1 MNTLNANENLME
13 IVKNMDALTEKEIFE
28 KLGKYVRKETIY
40 PIDQI
45 YKYVRENY
53 TPVSEDDEGNTIKG
67 SLSDENC
74 KEIIFKLVN
83 ENIFKYINLNDEKQ
97 RMLVA
102 SHFAIFETAVND
114 AIERFKK
121 NNSASGDIP
130 KLAKKI
136 CLVTN
141 EGTKN
146 KRNCLQNIISE
157 GSTVKDYA
165 AKYEKYLEKCIAK
178 RKELEENEYADVVS
192 EIDKY
197 NKYIE
202 KPSLFSEEEQK
213 EIKDSKKYKIYIRI
227 HEKYKYCTLEDE
239 KFRNEII
246 DKMFM
251 PEKPAV
257 RSISRYQALLFAFI
271 FNMDAETAE
280 TIILKK
286 ALMQQGFNIKHPIDA
301 MCYIALSQS
310 ANKYLTFLRLF
321 ESFKKQSINKLN
333 EKTKNSQTIYNSDRM
348 IIEDLSTATDE
359 KIESTVERVI
369 ENLYFNVDSAEIQK
383 LFAEKSSVKGVE
395 LLEFCLNKNNSNRVD
410 CLSSNSVSS
419 YEIFKKNFGIKDFN
433 NEDELCDLLAQYDNT
448 LEDIDVKLG
457 KLRSC
462 SSQAKNLQEHNTI
475 SKSLYNEYVAMNDKK
490 VKDLLAKKENVSEL
504 RSMISEEGLDRQ
516 DETNLENIDWRLNEK
531 MNITN
536 YSNSKAKGL
545 FGERVL
551 NVERLKKICV
561 EKSIPVSRDDI
572 ITSSF
577 YNFSTHKAQY
587 KDLTFEERFKQFEEQ
602 TNDELLD
609 CGYMPLYY
617 PNFYEFVLA
626 ALAATSSPDEFFKK
640 LVASI
645 PKED

>member
-165 AKYEKYLEKCIAK
+165 AKYEKYLEKRISK
-178 RKELEENEYADVVS
+178 KKELEENEYADVIS

-202 KPSLFSEEEQK
+202 KSSLFSEEEQK
-213 EIKDSKKYKIYIRI
+213 KIKDSKKYKIYIRI
-227 HEKYKYCTLEDE
+227 HEKYKLCTLEDE

-321 ESFKKQSINKLN
+321 ESFKKQSINKLD

-383 LFAEKSSVKGVE
+383 LFAEKSSIKGIE

-410 CLSSNSVSS
+410 CLSSNSVSALDVLRNNFELLNINNQAE
-419 YEIFKKNFGIKDFN
+419 YEEKVLKIEEDIIKIN
-433 NEDELCDLLAQYDNT
+433 DLLKLANRVLKKESSTKNIELYD
-448 LEDIDVKLG
+448 DVVSKV
-457 KLRSC
+457 
-462 SSQAKNLQEHNTI
+462 
-475 SKSLYNEYVAMNDKK
+475 KSLEQEREQKATEKIQLMNK
-490 VKDLLAKKENVSEL
+490 LCT
-504 RSMISEEGLDRQ
+504 ISEENQ
-516 DETNLENIDWRLNEK
+516 DEEDK
-531 MNITN
+531 MNITLALDEILEIEK
-536 YSNSKAKGL
+536 YSNYKARGV
-545 FGERVL
+545 FGEQVL
-551 NVERLKKICV
+551 NAERLKKICV

-577 YNFSTHKAQY
+577 YNFSTHKVQY

-617 PNFYEFVLA
+617 PNLYEFVLA

-645 PKED
+645 SKED

>member
-165 AKYEKYLEKCIAK
+165 AKYEKYLEKRISK
-178 RKELEENEYADVVS
+178 KKELEENEYADVIS

-213 EIKDSKKYKIYIRI
+213 KIKDSKKYKIYIRI
-227 HEKYKYCTLEDE
+227 HEKYKLCTLEDE

-321 ESFKKQSINKLN
+321 ESFKKQSINKLD

-383 LFAEKSSVKGVE
+383 LFAEKSSIKGIE

-410 CLSSNSVSS
+410 CLSSNSVSALDVLRNNFELLNINNQAE
-419 YEIFKKNFGIKDFN
+419 YEEKVLKIEEDIIKIN
-433 NEDELCDLLAQYDNT
+433 DLLKWANRVLKKESSTKNIELYD
-448 LEDIDVKLG
+448 DVVSKV
-457 KLRSC
+457 
-462 SSQAKNLQEHNTI
+462 
-475 SKSLYNEYVAMNDKK
+475 KSLEQEREQKATEKIQLMNK
-490 VKDLLAKKENVSEL
+490 LCT
-504 RSMISEEGLDRQ
+504 ISEENQ
-516 DETNLENIDWRLNEK
+516 DEEDK
-531 MNITN
+531 MNITLALDEILEIEK
-536 YSNSKAKGL
+536 YSNYKARGV
-545 FGERVL
+545 FGEQVL
-551 NVERLKKICV
+551 NAERLKKICV

-577 YNFSTHKAQY
+577 YNFSTHKVQY

-617 PNFYEFVLA
+617 PNLYEFVLA

>member
-28 KLGKYVRKETIY
+28 KLGQYVRKETIY

-53 TPVSEDDEGNTIKG
+53 TPVSENDECNTING

-74 KEIIFKLVN
+74 KEIIFELVD

-102 SHFAIFETAVND
+102 SHFAIFETAGND

-321 ESFKKQSINKLN
+321 ECFKTQTINKPD
-333 EKTKNSQTIYNSDRM
+333 EKAKNSQTIYNSDRM
-348 IIEDLSTATDE
+348 IIDDLSTATDE
-359 KIESTVERVI
+359 KIGSTVERVI

-410 CLSSNSVSS
+410 CLSSNSVSALDVLRNNFELLNINNQAE
-419 YEIFKKNFGIKDFN
+419 YEEKVLKIEEDIIKIN
-433 NEDELCDLLAQYDNT
+433 DLLKWANRVLKKESSTKNKELYD
-448 LEDIDVKLG
+448 DVVNKV
-457 KLRSC
+457 
-462 SSQAKNLQEHNTI
+462 
-475 SKSLYNEYVAMNDKK
+475 KSLEQEKEQKATEKIQLMNK
-490 VKDLLAKKENVSEL
+490 LCT
-504 RSMISEEGLDRQ
+504 ISEENQ
-516 DETNLENIDWRLNEK
+516 DEEDK
-531 MNITN
+531 MNITLALDEILEIEK
-536 YSNSKAKGL
+536 YSNYKARGV
-545 FGERVL
+545 FGEQVL
-551 NVERLKKICV
+551 NAERLKKICV

-577 YNFSTHKAQY
+577 YNFSTNKAQY

-617 PNFYEFVLA
+617 PNLYEFVLA

>member
-13 IVKNMDALTEKEIFE
+13 IIKNMDALTEKEIFE
-28 KLGKYVRKETIY
+28 KLGQYVGKETIY

-157 GSTVKDYA
+157 GSTVKEYA
-165 AKYEKYLEKCIAK
+165 AKYEKYLEKRISK

-227 HEKYKYCTLEDE
+227 YEKYKYCTLEDE

-321 ESFKKQSINKLN
+321 ESFKKQSINKLD

-383 LFAEKSSVKGVE
+383 LFAEKSSIKGIE

-410 CLSSNSVSS
+410 CLSSNSVSALDVLRNNFELLNINNQAE
-419 YEIFKKNFGIKDFN
+419 YEEKVLKIEEDIIKIN
-433 NEDELCDLLAQYDNT
+433 DLLKLANRVLKKESSTKNKELYD
-448 LEDIDVKLG
+448 DVVSKV
-457 KLRSC
+457 
-462 SSQAKNLQEHNTI
+462 
-475 SKSLYNEYVAMNDKK
+475 KSLEQEKDQKETEKIQLMNK
-490 VKDLLAKKENVSEL
+490 LCT
-504 RSMISEEGLDRQ
+504 ISEENQ
-516 DETNLENIDWRLNEK
+516 DEEDK
-531 MNITN
+531 MNITLALDEILEIEK
-536 YSNSKAKGL
+536 YSNYKARGV
-545 FGERVL
+545 FGEQVL
-551 NVERLKKICV
+551 NAERLKKICV

-617 PNFYEFVLA
+617 PNLYEFVLA

-645 PKED
+645 SKED

>member
-1 MNTLNANENLME
+1 MNTLNANENLIE

-28 KLGKYVRKETIY
+28 KLGKYVRKEIIY

-165 AKYEKYLEKCIAK
+165 AKYEKYLEKRISK
-178 RKELEENEYADVVS
+178 RKELEENEYADVIS

-213 EIKDSKKYKIYIRI
+213 KIKDSKKYKIYIRI
-227 HEKYKYCTLEDE
+227 HEKYKLCTLEDE

-321 ESFKKQSINKLN
+321 ESFKKQSINKLD

-383 LFAEKSSVKGVE
+383 LFAEKSSIKGIE

-410 CLSSNSVSS
+410 CLSSNSVSALDMLRNNFELLNINNQAE
-419 YEIFKKNFGIKDFN
+419 YEEKVLKIE
-433 NEDELCDLLAQYDNT
+433 EDIIIINDLLKLANRVLKKESSTKNIELYD
-448 LEDIDVKLG
+448 DVVSKV
-457 KLRSC
+457 
-462 SSQAKNLQEHNTI
+462 
-475 SKSLYNEYVAMNDKK
+475 KSLEQEKEQKTTEKIQLMNK
-490 VKDLLAKKENVSEL
+490 LCT
-504 RSMISEEGLDRQ
+504 ISEENQ
-516 DETNLENIDWRLNEK
+516 DEEDK
-531 MNITN
+531 MNITLALDEILEIEK
-536 YSNSKAKGL
+536 YSNYKARGV
-545 FGERVL
+545 FGEQVL
-551 NVERLKKICV
+551 NAERLKKICV

-617 PNFYEFVLA
+617 PNLYEFVLA

>member
-28 KLGKYVRKETIY
+28 KLGQYVRKETIY

-53 TPVSEDDEGNTIKG
+53 TPVSEDDEVNTIKG

-74 KEIIFKLVN
+74 KEIIFELVN

-102 SHFAIFETAVND
+102 SHFAIFETAGND

-321 ESFKKQSINKLN
+321 ECFKTQTINKPD
-333 EKTKNSQTIYNSDRM
+333 EKAKNSQTIYNSDRM
-348 IIEDLSTATDE
+348 IINDLSTATDE
-359 KIESTVERVI
+359 KIGSTVERVI

-410 CLSSNSVSS
+410 CLSSNSVSALDVLRNNFELLNINNQAE
-419 YEIFKKNFGIKDFN
+419 YEEKVLKIEEDIIKIN
-433 NEDELCDLLAQYDNT
+433 DLLKLANRVLKKESSTKNKELYD
-448 LEDIDVKLG
+448 DVVNKV
-457 KLRSC
+457 
-462 SSQAKNLQEHNTI
+462 
-475 SKSLYNEYVAMNDKK
+475 KSLKQEKEQKATEKIQLMNK
-490 VKDLLAKKENVSEL
+490 LCT
-504 RSMISEEGLDRQ
+504 ISEENQ
-516 DETNLENIDWRLNEK
+516 DEEDK
-531 MNITN
+531 MNITLALDEILEIEK
-536 YSNSKAKGL
+536 YSNYKARGV
-545 FGERVL
+545 FGEQVL
-551 NVERLKKICV
+551 NAERLKKICV

-617 PNFYEFVLA
+617 PNLYEFVLA

>member
-28 KLGKYVRKETIY
+28 KLGQYVRKETIY

-53 TPVSEDDEGNTIKG
+53 TPVSEDDEVNTIKG

-74 KEIIFKLVN
+74 KEIIFELVN

-102 SHFAIFETAVND
+102 SHFAIFETAGND

-121 NNSASGDIP
+121 NNSASGDIS

-321 ESFKKQSINKLN
+321 ECFKTQTINKPD
-333 EKTKNSQTIYNSDRM
+333 EKAKNSQTIYNSDRM
-348 IIEDLSTATDE
+348 IIDDLSTATDE
-359 KIESTVERVI
+359 KIGSTVERVI

-410 CLSSNSVSS
+410 CLSSNSVSALDVLRNNFELLNINNQAE
-419 YEIFKKNFGIKDFN
+419 YEEKVLKIEEDIIKIN
-433 NEDELCDLLAQYDNT
+433 DLLKLANRVLKKESSTKNKELYD
-448 LEDIDVKLG
+448 DVVNKV
-457 KLRSC
+457 
-462 SSQAKNLQEHNTI
+462 
-475 SKSLYNEYVAMNDKK
+475 KSLEQEKEQKATEKIQLMNK
-490 VKDLLAKKENVSEL
+490 LCT
-504 RSMISEEGLDRQ
+504 ISEENQ
-516 DETNLENIDWRLNEK
+516 DEEDK
-531 MNITN
+531 MNITLALDEILEIEK
-536 YSNSKAKGL
+536 YSNYKARGV
-545 FGERVL
+545 FGEQVL
-551 NVERLKKICV
+551 NAERLKKICV

-577 YNFSTHKAQY
+577 YNFSTHKAQH

-617 PNFYEFVLA
+617 PNLYEFVLA

>member
-28 KLGKYVRKETIY
+28 KLGQYVRKETIY

-53 TPVSEDDEGNTIKG
+53 TPVSEDDEVNTIKG

-74 KEIIFKLVN
+74 KEIIFELVN

-102 SHFAIFETAVND
+102 SHFAIFETAGND

-165 AKYEKYLEKCIAK
+165 AKYEKYLEKRIAK
-178 RKELEENEYADVVS
+178 RKELEENEYADVIS

-213 EIKDSKKYKIYIRI
+213 KIKDSKKYKIYIRI
-227 HEKYKYCTLEDE
+227 REKYKYCTLEDE

-310 ANKYLTFLRLF
+310 TNKYLTFLRLF
-321 ESFKKQSINKLN
+321 ESFKKQSINKLD

-383 LFAEKSSVKGVE
+383 LFAEESSIKGIE

-410 CLSSNSVSS
+410 CLSSNSVSALVVLRNNFELLNINNQAE
-419 YEIFKKNFGIKDFN
+419 YEEKVLKIEEDIIKIN
-433 NEDELCDLLAQYDNT
+433 DLLKLANRVLKKESSTKNKELYD
-448 LEDIDVKLG
+448 DVVSKV
-457 KLRSC
+457 
-462 SSQAKNLQEHNTI
+462 
-475 SKSLYNEYVAMNDKK
+475 KSLEQEKEQKATEKIQLMNK
-490 VKDLLAKKENVSEL
+490 LCT
-504 RSMISEEGLDRQ
+504 ISEENQ
-516 DETNLENIDWRLNEK
+516 DEEDK
-531 MNITN
+531 MNITLALDEILEIEK
-536 YSNSKAKGL
+536 YSNYKARGV
-545 FGERVL
+545 FGEQVL
-551 NVERLKKICV
+551 NAERLKKICV

-617 PNFYEFVLA
+617 PNLYEFVLA

>member
-28 KLGKYVRKETIY
+28 KLGQYVRKETIY

-53 TPVSEDDEGNTIKG
+53 TPVSEDDEVNTIKG

-74 KEIIFKLVN
+74 KEIIFELVN

-102 SHFAIFETAVND
+102 SHFAIFETAGND

-213 EIKDSKKYKIYIRI
+213 EIKESKKYKIYIRI

-321 ESFKKQSINKLN
+321 ECFKTQTINKPD
-333 EKTKNSQTIYNSDRM
+333 EKAKNSQTIYNSDRM
-348 IIEDLSTATDE
+348 IIDDLSTATDE
-359 KIESTVERVI
+359 KIGSTVERVI

-410 CLSSNSVSS
+410 CLSSNSVSALDVLRNNFELLNINNQAE
-419 YEIFKKNFGIKDFN
+419 YEEKVLKIEEEIIKIN
-433 NEDELCDLLAQYDNT
+433 DLLKLANRVLKKESSTKNKELYD
-448 LEDIDVKLG
+448 DVVNKV
-457 KLRSC
+457 
-462 SSQAKNLQEHNTI
+462 
-475 SKSLYNEYVAMNDKK
+475 KSLEQEKEQKATEKIQLMNK
-490 VKDLLAKKENVSEL
+490 LCT
-504 RSMISEEGLDRQ
+504 ISEENQ
-516 DETNLENIDWRLNEK
+516 DEEDK
-531 MNITN
+531 MNITLALDEILEIEK
-536 YSNSKAKGL
+536 YSNYKARGV
-545 FGERVL
+545 FGEQVL
-551 NVERLKKICV
+551 NAERLKKICV

-617 PNFYEFVLA
+617 PNLYEFVLA

>member
-28 KLGKYVRKETIY
+28 KLGQYVGKETIY

-53 TPVSEDDEGNTIKG
+53 TPVSEDDKGNTIKG

-102 SHFAIFETAVND
+102 SHFAIFETAGND

-239 KFRNEII
+239 KFRDEII

-321 ESFKKQSINKLN
+321 ECFKTQTINKPD
-333 EKTKNSQTIYNSDRM
+333 EKAKNSQTIYNSDRM

-359 KIESTVERVI
+359 KIGSTVERVI

-410 CLSSNSVSS
+410 CLSSNSVSALDVLRNNFELLNINNQAE
-419 YEIFKKNFGIKDFN
+419 YEEKVLRIEEDIIKIN
-433 NEDELCDLLAQYDNT
+433 DLLKLANRVLKKESSTKNKELYD
-448 LEDIDVKLG
+448 DVVNKV
-457 KLRSC
+457 
-462 SSQAKNLQEHNTI
+462 
-475 SKSLYNEYVAMNDKK
+475 KSLEQEKEQKATEKIQLMNK
-490 VKDLLAKKENVSEL
+490 LCT
-504 RSMISEEGLDRQ
+504 ISEENQ
-516 DETNLENIDWRLNEK
+516 DEEDK
-531 MNITN
+531 MNITLALDEILEIEK
-536 YSNSKAKGL
+536 YSNYKARGV
-545 FGERVL
+545 FGEQVL
-551 NVERLKKICV
+551 NAERLKKICV

-617 PNFYEFVLA
+617 PNLYEFVLA

>member
-28 KLGKYVRKETIY
+28 KLGQYVGKETIY

-53 TPVSEDDEGNTIKG
+53 TPVSENDEGNTING

-74 KEIIFKLVN
+74 KEIIFELVD

-102 SHFAIFETAVND
+102 SHFAIFETAGND

-165 AKYEKYLEKCIAK
+165 VKYEKYLEKRIAK

-227 HEKYKYCTLEDE
+227 HEKYKLCTLEDE

-321 ESFKKQSINKLN
+321 ESFKKQSINKLD

-383 LFAEKSSVKGVE
+383 LFAEKSSIKGIE

-410 CLSSNSVSS
+410 CLSSNSVSALDVLRNNFELLNINNQAE
-419 YEIFKKNFGIKDFN
+419 YEEKVLKIEEDIIKIN
-433 NEDELCDLLAQYDNT
+433 DLLKLANRVLKKESSTKNKELYD
-448 LEDIDVKLG
+448 DVVSKV
-457 KLRSC
+457 
-462 SSQAKNLQEHNTI
+462 
-475 SKSLYNEYVAMNDKK
+475 KSLEQEKEQKATEKIQLMNK
-490 VKDLLAKKENVSEL
+490 LCT
-504 RSMISEEGLDRQ
+504 ISEENQ
-516 DETNLENIDWRLNEK
+516 DEEDK
-531 MNITN
+531 MNITLALDEILEIEK
-536 YSNSKAKGL
+536 YSNYKARGV
-545 FGERVL
+545 FGEQVL
-551 NVERLKKICV
+551 NAERLKKICV

-617 PNFYEFVLA
+617 PNLYEFVLA

>member
-28 KLGKYVRKETIY
+28 KLGQYVGKETIY

-45 YKYVRENY
+45 YKYVRKNY

-165 AKYEKYLEKCIAK
+165 AKYEKYLEKRISK
-178 RKELEENEYADVVS
+178 RKELEENEYSDVIS

-321 ESFKKQSINKLN
+321 ESFKKQSINKLD

-383 LFAEKSSVKGVE
+383 LFAEKSSIKGIE

-410 CLSSNSVSS
+410 CLSSNSVSALDVLRNNFELLNINNQAE
-419 YEIFKKNFGIKDFN
+419 YEEKVLKIEEDIIKIN
-433 NEDELCDLLAQYDNT
+433 DLLKLANRVLKKESSTKNKELYD
-448 LEDIDVKLG
+448 DVVSKV
-457 KLRSC
+457 
-462 SSQAKNLQEHNTI
+462 
-475 SKSLYNEYVAMNDKK
+475 KSLEQEKEQKATEKIQLMNK
-490 VKDLLAKKENVSEL
+490 LCT
-504 RSMISEEGLDRQ
+504 ISEENQ
-516 DETNLENIDWRLNEK
+516 DEEDK
-531 MNITN
+531 MNITLALDEILEIEK
-536 YSNSKAKGL
+536 YSNYKARGV
-545 FGERVL
+545 FGEQVL
-551 NVERLKKICV
+551 NAERLKKICV

-617 PNFYEFVLA
+617 PNLYEFVLA

>member
-1 MNTLNANENLME
+1 MNTLNAKENLME

-157 GSTVKDYA
+157 GSTLKDYA
-165 AKYEKYLEKCIAK
+165 AKYEKYLEKRISK
-178 RKELEENEYADVVS
+178 KKELEENEYADVIS

-213 EIKDSKKYKIYIRI
+213 KIKDSKKYKIYIRI
-227 HEKYKYCTLEDE
+227 HEKYKLCTLEDE

-321 ESFKKQSINKLN
+321 ESFKKQSINKLD

-383 LFAEKSSVKGVE
+383 LFAEKSSIKGIE

-410 CLSSNSVSS
+410 CLSSNSVSALDVLRNNFELLNINNQAE
-419 YEIFKKNFGIKDFN
+419 YEEKVLKIEEDIIKIN
-433 NEDELCDLLAQYDNT
+433 DLLKLANRVLKKESSTKNIELYD
-448 LEDIDVKLG
+448 DVVSKV
-457 KLRSC
+457 
-462 SSQAKNLQEHNTI
+462 
-475 SKSLYNEYVAMNDKK
+475 KSLEQEREQKATEKIQLMNK
-490 VKDLLAKKENVSEL
+490 LCT
-504 RSMISEEGLDRQ
+504 ISEENQ
-516 DETNLENIDWRLNEK
+516 DEEDK
-531 MNITN
+531 MNITLALDEILEIEK
-536 YSNSKAKGL
+536 YSNYKARGV
-545 FGERVL
+545 FGEQVL
-551 NVERLKKICV
+551 NAERLKKICI

-577 YNFSTHKAQY
+577 YNFSTHKVQY

-617 PNFYEFVLA
+617 PNLYEFVLA

>member
-1 MNTLNANENLME
+1 MNTLNANENLIE

-28 KLGKYVRKETIY
+28 KLGKYVRKEIIY

-165 AKYEKYLEKCIAK
+165 AKYEKYLEKRISK
-178 RKELEENEYADVVS
+178 RKELEENEYADVIS

-213 EIKDSKKYKIYIRI
+213 KIKDSKKYKIYIRI
-227 HEKYKYCTLEDE
+227 HEKYKLCTLEDE

-321 ESFKKQSINKLN
+321 ESFKKQSINKLD

-383 LFAEKSSVKGVE
+383 LFAEKSSIKGIE

-410 CLSSNSVSS
+410 CLSSNSVSALDMLRNNFELLNINNQAE
-419 YEIFKKNFGIKDFN
+419 YEEKVLKIE
-433 NEDELCDLLAQYDNT
+433 EDIIIINDLLKLANRVLKKESSTKNIELYD
-448 LEDIDVKLG
+448 DVVSKV
-457 KLRSC
+457 
-462 SSQAKNLQEHNTI
+462 
-475 SKSLYNEYVAMNDKK
+475 KSLEQEKEQKATEKIQLMNK
-490 VKDLLAKKENVSEL
+490 LCT
-504 RSMISEEGLDRQ
+504 ISEENQ
-516 DETNLENIDWRLNEK
+516 DEEDK
-531 MNITN
+531 MNITLALDEILEIEK
-536 YSNSKAKGL
+536 YSNYKARGV
-545 FGERVL
+545 FGEQVL
-551 NVERLKKICV
+551 NAERLKKICV

-577 YNFSTHKAQY
+577 YNFSTHKDQY

-617 PNFYEFVLA
+617 PNLYEFVLA
-626 ALAATSSPDEFFKK
+626 VLAATSSPDEFFKK

>member
-157 GSTVKDYA
+157 GSTLKDYA
-165 AKYEKYLEKCIAK
+165 AKYEKYLEKRISK
-178 RKELEENEYADVVS
+178 KKELEENEYADVIS

-213 EIKDSKKYKIYIRI
+213 KIKDSKKYKIYIRI
-227 HEKYKYCTLEDE
+227 HEKYKLCTLEDE

-321 ESFKKQSINKLN
+321 ESFKKQSINKLD

-383 LFAEKSSVKGVE
+383 LFAEKSSIKGIE

-410 CLSSNSVSS
+410 CLSSNSVSALDVLRNNFELLNINNQAE
-419 YEIFKKNFGIKDFN
+419 YEEKVLKIEEDIIKIN
-433 NEDELCDLLAQYDNT
+433 DLLKLANRVLKKESSTKNIELYD
-448 LEDIDVKLG
+448 DVVSKV
-457 KLRSC
+457 
-462 SSQAKNLQEHNTI
+462 
-475 SKSLYNEYVAMNDKK
+475 KSLEQEREQKATEKIQLMNK
-490 VKDLLAKKENVSEL
+490 LCT
-504 RSMISEEGLDRQ
+504 ISEENQ
-516 DETNLENIDWRLNEK
+516 DEEDK
-531 MNITN
+531 MNITLALDEILEIEK
-536 YSNSKAKGL
+536 YSNYKARGV
-545 FGERVL
+545 FGEQVL
-551 NVERLKKICV
+551 NAERLKKICI

-577 YNFSTHKAQY
+577 YNFSTHKVQY

-617 PNFYEFVLA
+617 PNLYEFVLA

>member
-28 KLGKYVRKETIY
+28 KLGQYVRKETIY

-53 TPVSEDDEGNTIKG
+53 TPVSEDDEVNTIKG

-74 KEIIFKLVN
+74 KEIIFELVN

-102 SHFAIFETAVND
+102 SHFAIFETAGND

-321 ESFKKQSINKLN
+321 ECFKTQTINKPD
-333 EKTKNSQTIYNSDRM
+333 EKAKNSQTIYNSDRM
-348 IIEDLSTATDE
+348 IIDDLSTATDE
-359 KIESTVERVI
+359 KIGSTVERVI

-410 CLSSNSVSS
+410 CLSSNSVSALDVLRNNFELLNINNQAE
-419 YEIFKKNFGIKDFN
+419 YEEKVLKIEEDIIKIN
-433 NEDELCDLLAQYDNT
+433 DLLKLANRVLKKESSTKNKELYD
-448 LEDIDVKLG
+448 DVINKV
-457 KLRSC
+457 
-462 SSQAKNLQEHNTI
+462 
-475 SKSLYNEYVAMNDKK
+475 KSLKQEKEQKATEKIQLMNK
-490 VKDLLAKKENVSEL
+490 LCT
-504 RSMISEEGLDRQ
+504 ISEENQ
-516 DETNLENIDWRLNEK
+516 DEEDK
-531 MNITN
+531 MNITLALDEILEIEK
-536 YSNSKAKGL
+536 YSNYKARGV
-545 FGERVL
+545 FGEQVL
-551 NVERLKKICV
+551 NAERLKKICV

-617 PNFYEFVLA
+617 PNLYEFVLA

>member
-102 SHFAIFETAVND
+102 SHFAIFETAGND

-321 ESFKKQSINKLN
+321 ECSKTQTINKPD
-333 EKTKNSQTIYNSDRM
+333 EKAKNSQTIYNSDRM
-348 IIEDLSTATDE
+348 IIDDLSTATDE
-359 KIESTVERVI
+359 KIGSTVERVI

-410 CLSSNSVSS
+410 CLSSNSVSALDVLRNNFELLNINNQAE
-419 YEIFKKNFGIKDFN
+419 YEEKVLKIEEDIIKIN
-433 NEDELCDLLAQYDNT
+433 DLLKWANRVLKKESSTKNKELYD
-448 LEDIDVKLG
+448 DVVNKV
-457 KLRSC
+457 
-462 SSQAKNLQEHNTI
+462 
-475 SKSLYNEYVAMNDKK
+475 KSLEQEKEQKSTEKIQLMNK
-490 VKDLLAKKENVSEL
+490 LCT
-504 RSMISEEGLDRQ
+504 ISEENQ
-516 DETNLENIDWRLNEK
+516 DEEDK
-531 MNITN
+531 MNITLALDEILEIEK
-536 YSNSKAKGL
+536 YSNYKARGV
-545 FGERVL
+545 FGEQVL
-551 NVERLKKICV
+551 NAERLKKICV

-617 PNFYEFVLA
+617 PNLYEFVLA

>member
-28 KLGKYVRKETIY
+28 KLGQYVRKETIY

-165 AKYEKYLEKCIAK
+165 AKYEKYLEKRISK
-178 RKELEENEYADVVS
+178 RKELEENEYADVIS

-227 HEKYKYCTLEDE
+227 HEKYKLCTLEDE

-321 ESFKKQSINKLN
+321 ESFKKQSINKLD

-383 LFAEKSSVKGVE
+383 LFAEKSSIKGIE

-410 CLSSNSVSS
+410 CLSSNSVSALNVLRNNFELLNINNQAE
-419 YEIFKKNFGIKDFN
+419 YEEKVLKIEEDIIKIN
-433 NEDELCDLLAQYDNT
+433 DLLKLANRVLKKESSTKNIELYD
-448 LEDIDVKLG
+448 DVVSKV
-457 KLRSC
+457 
-462 SSQAKNLQEHNTI
+462 
-475 SKSLYNEYVAMNDKK
+475 KSLEQEMEQKATEKIQLMNK
-490 VKDLLAKKENVSEL
+490 LCT
-504 RSMISEEGLDRQ
+504 ISEENQ
-516 DETNLENIDWRLNEK
+516 DEEDK
-531 MNITN
+531 MNITLALDEILEIEK
-536 YSNSKAKGL
+536 YSNYKARGV
-545 FGERVL
+545 FGEQVL
-551 NVERLKKICV
+551 NAERLKKICI

-617 PNFYEFVLA
+617 PNLYEFVLA

>member
-13 IVKNMDALTEKEIFE
+13 IVKNMDALTEKETFE
-28 KLGKYVRKETIY
+28 KLGQYVRKETIY

-53 TPVSEDDEGNTIKG
+53 TPVSENDEGNTING

-74 KEIIFKLVN
+74 KEIIFKLVD

-157 GSTVKDYA
+157 GSTVKEYA
-165 AKYEKYLEKCIAK
+165 AKYEKYLEKRISK

-227 HEKYKYCTLEDE
+227 YEKYKYCTLEDE

-321 ESFKKQSINKLN
+321 ESFKKQSINKLD

-383 LFAEKSSVKGVE
+383 LFAEKSSIKGIE

-410 CLSSNSVSS
+410 CLSSNSVSALDVLRNNFELLNINNQAE
-419 YEIFKKNFGIKDFN
+419 YEEKVLKIEEDIIKIN
-433 NEDELCDLLAQYDNT
+433 DLLKLANRVLKKESSTKNKELYD
-448 LEDIDVKLG
+448 DVVSKV
-457 KLRSC
+457 
-462 SSQAKNLQEHNTI
+462 
-475 SKSLYNEYVAMNDKK
+475 KSLEQEKDQKETEKIQLMNK
-490 VKDLLAKKENVSEL
+490 LCT
-504 RSMISEEGLDRQ
+504 ISEENQ
-516 DETNLENIDWRLNEK
+516 DEEDK
-531 MNITN
+531 MNITLALDEILEIEK
-536 YSNSKAKGL
+536 YSNYKARGV
-545 FGERVL
+545 FGEQVL
-551 NVERLKKICV
+551 NAERLKKICV

-617 PNFYEFVLA
+617 PNLYEFVLA
-626 ALAATSSPDEFFKK
+626 ALAATSSPNEFFKK

>member
-28 KLGKYVRKETIY
+28 KLGQYVGKETIY

-53 TPVSEDDEGNTIKG
+53 TPVSENDEGNTING

-74 KEIIFKLVN
+74 KEIIFELVD

-102 SHFAIFETAVND
+102 SHFAIFETAGND

-165 AKYEKYLEKCIAK
+165 VKYEKYLEKRIAK

-227 HEKYKYCTLEDE
+227 HEKYKLCTLEDE

-321 ESFKKQSINKLN
+321 ESFKKQSINKLD

-383 LFAEKSSVKGVE
+383 LFAEKSSIKGIE

-410 CLSSNSVSS
+410 CLSSNSVSALDVLRNNFELLNINNQAE
-419 YEIFKKNFGIKDFN
+419 YEEKVLKIEEDIIKIN
-433 NEDELCDLLAQYDNT
+433 DLL
-448 LEDIDVKLG
+448 KLANRV
-457 KLRSC
+457 L
-462 SSQAKNLQEHNTI
+462 
-475 SKSLYNEYVAMNDKK
+475 
-490 VKDLLAKKENVSEL
+490 KKESSTKNKEL
-504 RSMISEEGLDRQ
+504 
-516 DETNLENIDWRLNEK
+516 
-531 MNITN
+531 
-536 YSNSKAKGL
+536 
-545 FGERVL
+545 
-551 NVERLKKICV
+551 
-561 EKSIPVSRDDI
+561 
-572 ITSSF
+572 
-577 YNFSTHKAQY
+577 
-587 KDLTFEERFKQFEEQ
+587 
-602 TNDELLD
+602 
-609 CGYMPLYY
+609 
-617 PNFYEFVLA
+617 
-626 ALAATSSPDEFFKK
+626 
-640 LVASI
+640 
-645 PKED
+645 

>member
-28 KLGKYVRKETIY
+28 KLGQYVRKETIY

-53 TPVSEDDEGNTIKG
+53 TPVSEDDEVNTIKG

-74 KEIIFKLVN
+74 KEIIFELVN

-102 SHFAIFETAVND
+102 SHFAIFETAGND

-165 AKYEKYLEKCIAK
+165 AKYEKHLEKCIAK

-321 ESFKKQSINKLN
+321 ECFKTQTINKPD
-333 EKTKNSQTIYNSDRM
+333 EKAKNSQTIYNSDRM
-348 IIEDLSTATDE
+348 IIDDLSTATDE
-359 KIESTVERVI
+359 KIGSTVERVI

-410 CLSSNSVSS
+410 CLSSNSVSALDVLRNNFELLNINNQAE
-419 YEIFKKNFGIKDFN
+419 YEEKVLKIEEDIIKIN
-433 NEDELCDLLAQYDNT
+433 DLLKLANRVLKKESSTKNKELYD
-448 LEDIDVKLG
+448 DVVNKV
-457 KLRSC
+457 
-462 SSQAKNLQEHNTI
+462 
-475 SKSLYNEYVAMNDKK
+475 KSLEQEKEQKATEKIQLMNK
-490 VKDLLAKKENVSEL
+490 LCT
-504 RSMISEEGLDRQ
+504 ISEENQ
-516 DETNLENIDWRLNEK
+516 DEEDK
-531 MNITN
+531 MNITLALDEILEIEK
-536 YSNSKAKGL
+536 YSNYKARGV
-545 FGERVL
+545 FGEQVL
-551 NVERLKKICV
+551 NAERLKKICV

-617 PNFYEFVLA
+617 PNLYEFVLA

>member
-53 TPVSEDDEGNTIKG
+53 TPVSENDEGNTING

-74 KEIIFKLVN
+74 KEIIFKLVD

-157 GSTVKDYA
+157 GSTVKEYA
-165 AKYEKYLEKCIAK
+165 AKYEKYLEKRISK

-227 HEKYKYCTLEDE
+227 YEKYKYCTLEDE

-321 ESFKKQSINKLN
+321 ESFKKQSINKLD

-383 LFAEKSSVKGVE
+383 LFAEKSSIKGIE

-410 CLSSNSVSS
+410 CLSSNSVSALDVLRNNFELLNINNQAE
-419 YEIFKKNFGIKDFN
+419 YEEKVLKIEEDIIKIN
-433 NEDELCDLLAQYDNT
+433 DLLKLANRVLKKESSTKNKELYD
-448 LEDIDVKLG
+448 DVVSKV
-457 KLRSC
+457 
-462 SSQAKNLQEHNTI
+462 
-475 SKSLYNEYVAMNDKK
+475 KSLEQEKDQKETEKIQLMNK
-490 VKDLLAKKENVSEL
+490 LCT
-504 RSMISEEGLDRQ
+504 ISEENQ
-516 DETNLENIDWRLNEK
+516 DEEDK
-531 MNITN
+531 MNITLALDEILEIEK
-536 YSNSKAKGL
+536 YSNYKARGV
-545 FGERVL
+545 FGEQVL
-551 NVERLKKICV
+551 NAERLKKICV

-617 PNFYEFVLA
+617 PNLYEFVLA
-626 ALAATSSPDEFFKK
+626 VLAATSSPDEFFKK

>member
-28 KLGKYVRKETIY
+28 KLGQYVRKETIY

-165 AKYEKYLEKCIAK
+165 AKYEKYLEKRISK
-178 RKELEENEYADVVS
+178 RKELEENEYADVIS

-227 HEKYKYCTLEDE
+227 HEKYKLCTLEDE

-321 ESFKKQSINKLN
+321 ECFKKQSINKLD
-333 EKTKNSQTIYNSDRM
+333 EKTKNLQTIYNSDRM

-383 LFAEKSSVKGVE
+383 LFAEKSSIKGIE

-410 CLSSNSVSS
+410 CLSSNSVSALDVLRNNFELLNINNQAE
-419 YEIFKKNFGIKDFN
+419 YEEKVLKIEEDIIKIN
-433 NEDELCDLLAQYDNT
+433 DLLKRANRVLKKESSTKNIELYD
-448 LEDIDVKLG
+448 DVVSKV
-457 KLRSC
+457 
-462 SSQAKNLQEHNTI
+462 
-475 SKSLYNEYVAMNDKK
+475 KSLEQEKEQKATEKIQLMNK
-490 VKDLLAKKENVSEL
+490 LCT
-504 RSMISEEGLDRQ
+504 ISEENQ
-516 DETNLENIDWRLNEK
+516 DEEDK
-531 MNITN
+531 MNITLALDEILEIEK
-536 YSNSKAKGL
+536 YSNYKARGV
-545 FGERVL
+545 FGEQVL
-551 NVERLKKICV
+551 NAERLKKICV

-617 PNFYEFVLA
+617 PNLYEFVLA

>member
-13 IVKNMDALTEKEIFE
+13 IVKNMDALTEKETFE
-28 KLGKYVRKETIY
+28 KLGQYVRKETIY

-53 TPVSEDDEGNTIKG
+53 TPVSEDDEVNTIKG

-74 KEIIFKLVN
+74 KEIIFELVN

-102 SHFAIFETAVND
+102 SHFAIFETAGND

-271 FNMDAETAE
+271 FNMDAEIAE

-321 ESFKKQSINKLN
+321 ECFKTQTINKPD
-333 EKTKNSQTIYNSDRM
+333 EKAKNSQTIYNSDRM
-348 IIEDLSTATDE
+348 IIDDLSTATDE
-359 KIESTVERVI
+359 KIGSTVERVI

-410 CLSSNSVSS
+410 CLSSNSVSALDVLRNNFELLNINNQAE
-419 YEIFKKNFGIKDFN
+419 YEEKVLKIEEDIIKIN
-433 NEDELCDLLAQYDNT
+433 DLLKLANRVLKKESSTKNKELYD
-448 LEDIDVKLG
+448 DVVNKV
-457 KLRSC
+457 
-462 SSQAKNLQEHNTI
+462 
-475 SKSLYNEYVAMNDKK
+475 KSLEQEKEQKATEKIQLMNK
-490 VKDLLAKKENVSEL
+490 LCT
-504 RSMISEEGLDRQ
+504 ISEENQ
-516 DETNLENIDWRLNEK
+516 DEEDK
-531 MNITN
+531 MNITLALDEILEIEK
-536 YSNSKAKGL
+536 YSNYKARGV
-545 FGERVL
+545 FGEQVL
-551 NVERLKKICV
+551 NAERLKKICV

-617 PNFYEFVLA
+617 PNLYEFVLA

>member
-157 GSTVKDYA
+157 GSTLKDYA
-165 AKYEKYLEKCIAK
+165 AKYEKYLEKRISK
-178 RKELEENEYADVVS
+178 KKELEENEYADVIS

-213 EIKDSKKYKIYIRI
+213 KIKDSKKYKIYIRI
-227 HEKYKYCTLEDE
+227 HEKYKLCTLEDE

-321 ESFKKQSINKLN
+321 ESFKKQSINKLD

-383 LFAEKSSVKGVE
+383 LFAEKSSIKGIE

-410 CLSSNSVSS
+410 CLSSNSVSALDVLRNNFELLNINNQAE
-419 YEIFKKNFGIKDFN
+419 YEEKVLKIEEDIIKIN
-433 NEDELCDLLAQYDNT
+433 DLLKLANRVLKKESSTKNIELYD
-448 LEDIDVKLG
+448 DVVSKV
-457 KLRSC
+457 
-462 SSQAKNLQEHNTI
+462 
-475 SKSLYNEYVAMNDKK
+475 KSLEQEREQKATEKIQLMNK
-490 VKDLLAKKENVSEL
+490 LCT
-504 RSMISEEGLDRQ
+504 ISEENQYEED
-516 DETNLENIDWRLNEK
+516 K
-531 MNITN
+531 MNITLALDEILEIEK
-536 YSNSKAKGL
+536 YSNYKARGV
-545 FGERVL
+545 FGEQVL
-551 NVERLKKICV
+551 NAERLKKICI

-577 YNFSTHKAQY
+577 YNFSTHKVQY

-617 PNFYEFVLA
+617 PNLYEFVLA

>member
-28 KLGKYVRKETIY
+28 KLGQYVRKETIY

-53 TPVSEDDEGNTIKG
+53 TPVSENDEGNTING

-74 KEIIFKLVN
+74 KEIIFELVD

-102 SHFAIFETAVND
+102 SHFAIFETAGND

-165 AKYEKYLEKCIAK
+165 AKYEKYLEKRIAK
-178 RKELEENEYADVVS
+178 RKELEENEYADVIS

-213 EIKDSKKYKIYIRI
+213 KIKDSKKYKIYMRI
-227 HEKYKYCTLEDE
+227 HEKYKLCTLEDE

-321 ESFKKQSINKLN
+321 ESFKKQSINKLDK
-333 EKTKNSQTIYNSDRM
+333 KTKNSQTIYNSDRM
-348 IIEDLSTATDE
+348 IIEDLSTATDK

-383 LFAEKSSVKGVE
+383 LFAEKSSIKGIE

-410 CLSSNSVSS
+410 CLSSNSVSALDVLRNNFELLNINNQAE
-419 YEIFKKNFGIKDFN
+419 YEEKVLKIEEDIIKIN
-433 NEDELCDLLAQYDNT
+433 DLLKLANRVLKKESSTKNKELYD
-448 LEDIDVKLG
+448 DVVSKV
-457 KLRSC
+457 
-462 SSQAKNLQEHNTI
+462 
-475 SKSLYNEYVAMNDKK
+475 KSLEQEKEQKATEKIQLMNK
-490 VKDLLAKKENVSEL
+490 LCT
-504 RSMISEEGLDRQ
+504 ISEENQ
-516 DETNLENIDWRLNEK
+516 DEEDK
-531 MNITN
+531 MNITLALDEILEIEK
-536 YSNSKAKGL
+536 YSNYKARGV
-545 FGERVL
+545 FGEQVL
-551 NVERLKKICV
+551 NAERLKKICV

-617 PNFYEFVLA
+617 PNLYEFVLA

>member
-121 NNSASGDIP
+121 NNSVSGDIP

-165 AKYEKYLEKCIAK
+165 AKYEKYLEKRISK
-178 RKELEENEYADVVS
+178 RKELEENEYADVIS

-227 HEKYKYCTLEDE
+227 HEKYKLCTLEDE

-321 ESFKKQSINKLN
+321 ESFKKQSINKLD

-383 LFAEKSSVKGVE
+383 LFAEKSSIKGIE

-410 CLSSNSVSS
+410 CLSSNSVSALDVLRNNFELLNIDNQAE
-419 YEIFKKNFGIKDFN
+419 YEEKVLKIEEDIIKIN
-433 NEDELCDLLAQYDNT
+433 DLLKLANRVLKKESSTKNIELYD
-448 LEDIDVKLG
+448 DVVSKV
-457 KLRSC
+457 
-462 SSQAKNLQEHNTI
+462 
-475 SKSLYNEYVAMNDKK
+475 KSLEQEMEQKATEKIQLMNK
-490 VKDLLAKKENVSEL
+490 LCT
-504 RSMISEEGLDRQ
+504 ISEENQ
-516 DETNLENIDWRLNEK
+516 DEEDK
-531 MNITN
+531 MNITLALDEILEIEK
-536 YSNSKAKGL
+536 YSNYKARGV
-545 FGERVL
+545 FGEQVL
-551 NVERLKKICV
+551 NAERLEKICV

-617 PNFYEFVLA
+617 PNLYEFVLA
-626 ALAATSSPDEFFKK
+626 ALAATSSPNEFFKK

>member
-165 AKYEKYLEKCIAK
+165 AKYEKYLEKRISK
-178 RKELEENEYADVVS
+178 KKELEENEYADVIS

-202 KPSLFSEEEQK
+202 KSSLFSEEEQK
-213 EIKDSKKYKIYIRI
+213 KIKDSKKYKIYIRI
-227 HEKYKYCTLEDE
+227 HEKYKLCTLEDE

-257 RSISRYQALLFAFI
+257 RSISRYLALLFAFI

-321 ESFKKQSINKLN
+321 ESFKKQSINKLD

-383 LFAEKSSVKGVE
+383 LFAEKSSIKGIE

-410 CLSSNSVSS
+410 CLSSNSVSALDVLRNNFELLNINNQAE
-419 YEIFKKNFGIKDFN
+419 YEEKVLKIEEDIIKIN
-433 NEDELCDLLAQYDNT
+433 DLLKLANRVLKKESSTKNIELYD
-448 LEDIDVKLG
+448 DVVSKV
-457 KLRSC
+457 
-462 SSQAKNLQEHNTI
+462 
-475 SKSLYNEYVAMNDKK
+475 KSLEQEREQKATEKIQLMNK
-490 VKDLLAKKENVSEL
+490 LCT
-504 RSMISEEGLDRQ
+504 ISEENQ
-516 DETNLENIDWRLNEK
+516 DEEDK
-531 MNITN
+531 MNITLALDEILEIEK
-536 YSNSKAKGL
+536 YSNYKARGV
-545 FGERVL
+545 FGEQVL
-551 NVERLKKICV
+551 NAERLKKICV

-577 YNFSTHKAQY
+577 YNFSTHKVQY

-617 PNFYEFVLA
+617 PNLYEFVLA

-645 PKED
+645 SKED

>member
-13 IVKNMDALTEKEIFE
+13 IVKNMDVLTEKEIFE
-28 KLGKYVRKETIY
+28 KLGQYVRKETIY

-53 TPVSEDDEGNTIKG
+53 TPVSENDEGNTING

-74 KEIIFKLVN
+74 KEIIFELVD
-83 ENIFKYINLNDEKQ
+83 ENIFKCINLNDEKQ

-102 SHFAIFETAVND
+102 SHFAIFETAGND

-165 AKYEKYLEKCIAK
+165 AKYEKYLEKRIAK
-178 RKELEENEYADVVS
+178 RKELEENEYADVIS

-213 EIKDSKKYKIYIRI
+213 KIKDSKKYKIYIRI

-321 ESFKKQSINKLN
+321 ECFKTQTINKPD
-333 EKTKNSQTIYNSDRM
+333 EKAKNSQTIYNSDRM

-383 LFAEKSSVKGVE
+383 LFAEKSSIKGIE

-410 CLSSNSVSS
+410 CLSSNSVSALDMLRNNFELLNINNQAE
-419 YEIFKKNFGIKDFN
+419 YEEKVLKIEEDIIKIN
-433 NEDELCDLLAQYDNT
+433 DLLKWANRVLKKESSTKNIELYD
-448 LEDIDVKLG
+448 DVVSKV
-457 KLRSC
+457 
-462 SSQAKNLQEHNTI
+462 
-475 SKSLYNEYVAMNDKK
+475 KSLEQEMEQKATEKIQLMNK
-490 VKDLLAKKENVSEL
+490 LCT
-504 RSMISEEGLDRQ
+504 ISEENQ
-516 DETNLENIDWRLNEK
+516 DEEDK
-531 MNITN
+531 MNITLALDEILEIEK
-536 YSNSKAKGL
+536 YSNYKARGV
-545 FGERVL
+545 FGEQVL
-551 NVERLKKICV
+551 NAERLKKICV

-587 KDLTFEERFKQFEEQ
+587 KNLTFEERFKQFEEQ

-617 PNFYEFVLA
+617 PNLYEFVLA

>member
-28 KLGKYVRKETIY
+28 KLGQYVRKEIIY

-53 TPVSEDDEGNTIKG
+53 TPVSEDDEVNTIKG

-74 KEIIFKLVN
+74 KEIIFELVD

-97 RMLVA
+97 RMLIA

-165 AKYEKYLEKCIAK
+165 AKYEKYLEKCLTK
-178 RKELEENEYADVVS
+178 RKELEENEYVDLKS
-192 EIDKY
+192 EIDIY

-202 KPSLFSEEEQK
+202 NPNLFSEEEQK

-321 ESFKKQSINKLN
+321 ESFKKQSINKLD

-383 LFAEKSSVKGVE
+383 LFAEKSSIKGIE

-410 CLSSNSVSS
+410 CLSSNSVSALDVLRNNFELLNINNQAE
-419 YEIFKKNFGIKDFN
+419 YEEKVLKIEEDIIKIN
-433 NEDELCDLLAQYDNT
+433 DLLKLANRVLKKESSTKNKELYD
-448 LEDIDVKLG
+448 DVVSKV
-457 KLRSC
+457 
-462 SSQAKNLQEHNTI
+462 
-475 SKSLYNEYVAMNDKK
+475 KSLEQEMEQKETEKIQLMNK
-490 VKDLLAKKENVSEL
+490 LCT
-504 RSMISEEGLDRQ
+504 ISEENQ
-516 DETNLENIDWRLNEK
+516 DEEDK
-531 MNITN
+531 MNITLALDEILEIEK
-536 YSNSKAKGL
+536 YSNYKARGV
-545 FGERVL
+545 FGEQVL
-551 NVERLKKICV
+551 NAERLKKICV

-617 PNFYEFVLA
+617 PNLYEFVLA

>member
-157 GSTVKDYA
+157 GSTLKDYA
-165 AKYEKYLEKCIAK
+165 AKYEKYLEKRISK
-178 RKELEENEYADVVS
+178 KKELEENEYADVIS

-213 EIKDSKKYKIYIRI
+213 KIKDSKKYKIYIRI
-227 HEKYKYCTLEDE
+227 HEKYKLCTLEDE

-321 ESFKKQSINKLN
+321 ESFKKQSINKLD

-383 LFAEKSSVKGVE
+383 LFAEKSSIKGIE

-410 CLSSNSVSS
+410 CLSSNSVSALDVLRNNFELLNINNQAE
-419 YEIFKKNFGIKDFN
+419 YEEKVLKIEEDIIKIN
-433 NEDELCDLLAQYDNT
+433 DLLKFANRVLKKESSTKNIELYD
-448 LEDIDVKLG
+448 DVVSKV
-457 KLRSC
+457 
-462 SSQAKNLQEHNTI
+462 
-475 SKSLYNEYVAMNDKK
+475 KSLEQEREQKATEKIQLMNK
-490 VKDLLAKKENVSEL
+490 LCT
-504 RSMISEEGLDRQ
+504 ISEENQ
-516 DETNLENIDWRLNEK
+516 DEEDK
-531 MNITN
+531 MNITLALDEILEIEK
-536 YSNSKAKGL
+536 YSNYKARGV
-545 FGERVL
+545 FGEQVL
-551 NVERLKKICV
+551 NAERLKKICI

-577 YNFSTHKAQY
+577 YNFSTHKVQY

-617 PNFYEFVLA
+617 PNLYEFVLA

>member
-13 IVKNMDALTEKEIFE
+13 IVKNMDALTEKETFE
-28 KLGKYVRKETIY
+28 KLGQYVRKETIY

-53 TPVSEDDEGNTIKG
+53 TPVSEDDEVNTIKG

-74 KEIIFKLVN
+74 KEIIFELVN

-102 SHFAIFETAVND
+102 SHFAIFETAGND

-271 FNMDAETAE
+271 FNMDAEIAE

-321 ESFKKQSINKLN
+321 ECFKTQTINKPD
-333 EKTKNSQTIYNSDRM
+333 EKAKNSQTIYNSDRM
-348 IIEDLSTATDE
+348 IIDDLSTATDE
-359 KIESTVERVI
+359 KIGSTVERVI

-410 CLSSNSVSS
+410 CLSSNSVSALDVLRNNFELLNINNQAE
-419 YEIFKKNFGIKDFN
+419 YEEKVLKIEEDIIKIN
-433 NEDELCDLLAQYDNT
+433 DLLKFANRVLEKESSTKNKELYD
-448 LEDIDVKLG
+448 DVVNKV
-457 KLRSC
+457 
-462 SSQAKNLQEHNTI
+462 
-475 SKSLYNEYVAMNDKK
+475 KSLEQEKEQKATEKIQLMNK
-490 VKDLLAKKENVSEL
+490 LCT
-504 RSMISEEGLDRQ
+504 ISEENQ
-516 DETNLENIDWRLNEK
+516 DEEDK
-531 MNITN
+531 MNITLALDEILEIEK
-536 YSNSKAKGL
+536 YSNYKARGV
-545 FGERVL
+545 FGEQVL
-551 NVERLKKICV
+551 NAERLKKICV

-617 PNFYEFVLA
+617 PNLYEFVLA

>member
-1 MNTLNANENLME
+1 MNTLNANENLIE

-28 KLGKYVRKETIY
+28 KLGKYVRKEIIY

-165 AKYEKYLEKCIAK
+165 AKYEKYLEKRISK
-178 RKELEENEYADVVS
+178 RKELEENEYADVIS

-213 EIKDSKKYKIYIRI
+213 KIKDSKKYKIYIRI
-227 HEKYKYCTLEDE
+227 HEKYKLCTLEDE

-321 ESFKKQSINKLN
+321 ESFKKQSINKLD

-383 LFAEKSSVKGVE
+383 LFAEKSSIKGIE

-410 CLSSNSVSS
+410 CLSSNSVSALDMLRNNFELLNINNQAE
-419 YEIFKKNFGIKDFN
+419 YEEKVLKIE
-433 NEDELCDLLAQYDNT
+433 EDIIIINDLLKLANRVLKKESSTKNIELYD
-448 LEDIDVKLG
+448 DVVSKV
-457 KLRSC
+457 
-462 SSQAKNLQEHNTI
+462 
-475 SKSLYNEYVAMNDKK
+475 KSLEQEKEQKATEKIQLMNK
-490 VKDLLAKKENVSEL
+490 LCT
-504 RSMISEEGLDRQ
+504 ISEENQ
-516 DETNLENIDWRLNEK
+516 DEEDK
-531 MNITN
+531 MNITLALDEILEIEK
-536 YSNSKAKGL
+536 YSNYKARGV
-545 FGERVL
+545 FGEQVL
-551 NVERLKKICV
+551 NAERLKKICV

-617 PNFYEFVLA
+617 PNLYEFVLA

>member
-13 IVKNMDALTEKEIFE
+13 IVKNMDALTEKETFE
-28 KLGKYVRKETIY
+28 KLGQYVRKETIY

-53 TPVSEDDEGNTIKG
+53 TPVSEDDEVNTIKG

-74 KEIIFKLVN
+74 KEIIFELVN

-102 SHFAIFETAVND
+102 SHFAIFETAGND

-271 FNMDAETAE
+271 FNMDAEIAE

-321 ESFKKQSINKLN
+321 ECFKTQTINKPD
-333 EKTKNSQTIYNSDRM
+333 EKAKNSQTIYNSDRM
-348 IIEDLSTATDE
+348 IIDDLSTATDE
-359 KIESTVERVI
+359 KIGSTVERVI

-410 CLSSNSVSS
+410 CLSSNSVSALDVLRNNFELLNINNQAE
-419 YEIFKKNFGIKDFN
+419 YEEKVLKIEEDIIKIN
-433 NEDELCDLLAQYDNT
+433 DLLKFANRVLEKESSTKNKELYDDVVNKVNS
-448 LEDIDVKLG
+448 LEQEKEQKATEKIQLMNKL
-457 KLRSC
+457 C
-462 SSQAKNLQEHNTI
+462 T
-475 SKSLYNEYVAMNDKK
+475 
-490 VKDLLAKKENVSEL
+490 
-504 RSMISEEGLDRQ
+504 ISEENQ
-516 DETNLENIDWRLNEK
+516 DEEDK
-531 MNITN
+531 MNITLALDEILEIEK
-536 YSNSKAKGL
+536 YSNYKARGV
-545 FGERVL
+545 FGEQVL
-551 NVERLKKICV
+551 NAERLKKICV

-617 PNFYEFVLA
+617 PNLYEFVLA

>member
-28 KLGKYVRKETIY
+28 KLGQYVRKETIY

-53 TPVSEDDEGNTIKG
+53 TPVSEDDEVNTIKG

-74 KEIIFKLVN
+74 KEIIFELVN

-102 SHFAIFETAVND
+102 SHFAIFETAGND

-321 ESFKKQSINKLN
+321 ECFKTQTINKPD

-348 IIEDLSTATDE
+348 IIDDLSTATDE
-359 KIESTVERVI
+359 KIGSTVERVI

-410 CLSSNSVSS
+410 CLSSNSVSALDVLRNNFELLNINNQAE
-419 YEIFKKNFGIKDFN
+419 YEEKVLKIEEDIIKIN
-433 NEDELCDLLAQYDNT
+433 DLLKLANRVLKKESSTKNKELYD
-448 LEDIDVKLG
+448 DVVNKV
-457 KLRSC
+457 
-462 SSQAKNLQEHNTI
+462 
-475 SKSLYNEYVAMNDKK
+475 KSLKQEKEQKATEKIQLMNK
-490 VKDLLAKKENVSEL
+490 LCT
-504 RSMISEEGLDRQ
+504 ISEENQ
-516 DETNLENIDWRLNEK
+516 DEEDK
-531 MNITN
+531 MNITLALDEILEIEK
-536 YSNSKAKGL
+536 YSNYKARGV
-545 FGERVL
+545 FGEQVL
-551 NVERLKKICV
+551 NAERLKKICV

-617 PNFYEFVLA
+617 PNLYEFVLA

>member
-53 TPVSEDDEGNTIKG
+53 TPVSENDEGNTING

-74 KEIIFKLVN
+74 KEIIFKLVD

-157 GSTVKDYA
+157 GSTVKEYA
-165 AKYEKYLEKCIAK
+165 AKYEKYLEKRISK

-227 HEKYKYCTLEDE
+227 YEKYKYCTLEDE

-321 ESFKKQSINKLN
+321 ESFKKQSINKLD

-383 LFAEKSSVKGVE
+383 LFAEKSSIKGIE

-410 CLSSNSVSS
+410 CLSSNSVSALDVLRNNFELLNINNQAE
-419 YEIFKKNFGIKDFN
+419 YEEKVLKIEEDIIKIN
-433 NEDELCDLLAQYDNT
+433 DLLKLANRVLKKESSTKNKELYD
-448 LEDIDVKLG
+448 DVVSKV
-457 KLRSC
+457 
-462 SSQAKNLQEHNTI
+462 
-475 SKSLYNEYVAMNDKK
+475 KSLEQEKDQKETEKIQLMNK
-490 VKDLLAKKENVSEL
+490 LCT
-504 RSMISEEGLDRQ
+504 ISEENQ
-516 DETNLENIDWRLNEK
+516 DEEDK
-531 MNITN
+531 MNITLALDEILEIEK
-536 YSNSKAKGL
+536 YSNYKARGV
-545 FGERVL
+545 FGEQVL
-551 NVERLKKICV
+551 NAERLKKICV

-617 PNFYEFVLA
+617 PNLYEFVLA

>member
-28 KLGKYVRKETIY
+28 KLGQYVRKETIY

-53 TPVSEDDEGNTIKG
+53 TPVSEYDEGNTIKG

-74 KEIIFKLVN
+74 KEIIFELVD

-102 SHFAIFETAVND
+102 SHFATFETVVND

-121 NNSASGDIP
+121 NNLASSDVS

-165 AKYEKYLEKCIAK
+165 AKYEKYLEKRIAK
-178 RKELEENEYADVVS
+178 RKELEQNEYVDLKS
-192 EIDKY
+192 EIDIY

-202 KPSLFSEEEQK
+202 NPNLFSEEEQK
-213 EIKDSKKYKIYIRI
+213 KIKDSKKYKIYIRI
-227 HEKYKYCTLEDE
+227 REKYKYCTLEDE
-239 KFRNEII
+239 KIRNEII

-310 ANKYLTFLRLF
+310 TNKYLTFLRLF
-321 ESFKKQSINKLN
+321 ESFKKQSINKLD

-383 LFAEKSSVKGVE
+383 LFAEKSSIKGIE

-410 CLSSNSVSS
+410 CLSSNSVSALVVLRNNFELLNINNQAE
-419 YEIFKKNFGIKDFN
+419 YEEKVLKIEEDIIKIN
-433 NEDELCDLLAQYDNT
+433 DLLKLANRVLKKESSTKNKELYD
-448 LEDIDVKLG
+448 DVVSKV
-457 KLRSC
+457 
-462 SSQAKNLQEHNTI
+462 
-475 SKSLYNEYVAMNDKK
+475 KSLEQEKEQKATEKIQLMNK
-490 VKDLLAKKENVSEL
+490 LCT
-504 RSMISEEGLDRQ
+504 ISEENQ
-516 DETNLENIDWRLNEK
+516 DEEDK
-531 MNITN
+531 MNITLALDEILEIEK
-536 YSNSKAKGL
+536 YSNYKARGV
-545 FGERVL
+545 FGEQVL
-551 NVERLKKICV
+551 NAERLKKICV

-617 PNFYEFVLA
+617 PNLYEFVLA